1 VLVKTRVLAAA
12 LAFAL
17 VPAGVVA
24 APQPPPV
31 AVLNLANAIVHAAN
45 TGDASGLA
53 ALFTADAV
61 MVDENPPFVWR
72 GTGAGVAWWHVVD
85 AVIQKATLKDFRATN
100 VRVSEFRSSGSDAY
114 MVQVLTILAVANG
127 KPFAESGT
135 MTYTF
140 HNAGGKWLISSA
152 VWTTKP

>member
-1 VLVKTRVLAAA
+1 MKQAIVLAAA

-24 APQPPPV
+24 APQPPP
-31 AVLNLANAIVHAAN
+31 AAILKLANAIVHAAN
-45 TGDASGLA
+45 TDDASELA
-53 ALFTADAV
+53 TIFTADAV

-72 GTGAGVAWWHVVD
+72 GTGAGVAWLHVVD
-85 AVIQKATLKDFRATN
+85 AVVRKAKLKDFRATN
-100 VRVSEFRSSGSDAY
+100 VHVSEFRSSASDAY
-114 MVQVLTILAVANG
+114 MVQVLTIVAIANG

-140 HNAGGKWLISSA
+140 HDTGGTWLISSA